1 MSAPACSTSYV
12 ARPCVPVS
20 SSQLRKALGRQD
32 WALPRGGVNPSA
44 LMEELFGD
52 RKEIAMLMVSSDKL
66 KNIVLVSALLGSSRQ

>member
-1 MSAPACSTSYV
+1 
-12 ARPCVPVS
+12 
-20 SSQLRKALGRQD
+20 
-32 WALPRGGVNPSA
+32 LPRGGVNPSA